1 MFSTL
6 RPRWRDIA
14 LLVLGY
20 VALDWASYIHPLHG
34 LNITPWNPAPA
45 LGLIFLLRF
54 GGWMTLPIAFAIV
67 LAETWVRGLPVSFIG
82 TILLATL
89 LTFGYWAIAETLR
102 KLLVGGTLL
111 ADRHGLLTWAGVVGV
126 GTLINS
132 ALFVAAL
139 SLTGF
144 VPSSGIGEA
153 VLQYWVG
160 DGVGVLVT
168 MPLLWMLTD
177 DQRRSQLRHTVF
189 RLEFL
194 VYLAFAGAALW
205 IAFGLGAS
213 SDFQYFYALL
223 LPIAWT
229 ASRQGLPGAVV
240 GAAIIQIG
248 IILAVQSLQ
257 ISTVTVLEIQILA
270 AVIALF
276 GFFIGVVV
284 DEKQRVSDEL
294 RQTLRLA
301 AAGEMAGA
309 LAHELNQPLTA
320 LSAYGSACELLLDQG
335 DTGIRLRDAVHNMV
349 RESVR
354 AAEVL
359 RRLRDF
365 FRTGTTKLET
375 VSLPDLIS
383 SSVASFAK
391 KAQQESIM
399 LTVGTIP
406 ACQLLCDRLQL
417 EVVLRNLL
425 SNAFAA
431 VTSAPAG
438 KRSVR
443 LSAEVEG
450 ISSVCVSVE
459 DSGSGLDEIRVA
471 QIFAGFQS
479 SKSSGLGLGLV
490 ISRAIAEAHGGN
502 LWAEVGDHGVFRL
515 LLPVEGTV
523 EHAA

>member
-1 MFSTL
+1 MLSTL
-6 RPRWRDIA
+6 RPRWHDIA
-14 LLVLGY
+14 VLILGY
-20 VALDWASYIHPLHG
+20 VALDWASFIHPLHG

-54 GGWMTLPIAFAIV
+54 GRWMTLPIAVAIV
-67 LAETWVRGLPVSFIG
+67 LAETWVRGLPVSFLG
-82 TILLATL
+82 TVLLSAL
-89 LTFGYWAIAETLR
+89 LTCGYWAIAETLR

-111 ADRHGLLTWAGVVGV
+111 SDRHGLLTWAAVVGV
-126 GTLINS
+126 GTLANS
-132 ALFVAAL
+132 TLFVLAL

-144 VPSSGIGEA
+144 IPGSDIGAA

-160 DGVGVLVT
+160 ESVGVLVT
-168 MPLLWMLTD
+168 MPLLWMLID
-177 DQRRSQLRHTVF
+177 DGRRSQLRHSVF

-194 VYLAFAGAALW
+194 AYLVFAGAALW
-205 IAFGLGAS
+205 IAFGLGANS
-213 SDFQYFYALL
+213 NFQYFYALF
-223 LPIAWT
+223 LPIAWA

-240 GAAIIQIG
+240 GAAIIQMG
-248 IILAVQSLQ
+248 IIFAVQWQQ

-335 DTGIRLRDAVHNMV
+335 DSGERLRNAVRNMV
-349 RESVR
+349 RESLR

-365 FRTGTTKLET
+365 FRTGTTKLEA
-375 VSLPDLIS
+375 VALADLIS
-383 SSVASFAK
+383 PSLASFTR
-391 KAQQESIM
+391 KARQESIT

-406 ACQLLCDRLQL
+406 SCRLLCDRLQL

-425 SNAFAA
+425 SNAFEA
-431 VTSAPAG
+431 VLSSPAD

-450 ISSVCVSVE
+450 VSNVCVSIE
-459 DSGSGLDEIRVA
+459 DSGAGLDELRVA
-471 QIFAGFQS
+471 RIFAGFQS

-490 ISRAIAEAHGGN
+490 ISRAIAEAHGGH

-515 LLPVEGTV
+515 LLPVEGTL